1 MASLDDFQR
10 IIIFVSFL
18 VTILIF
24 AFSLPVLIVLV
35 IFGNVYVK
43 VVCSIYLVF
52 YISGLLRKVTDRGG
66 RRACQWVRNWWV
78 WKWLLNYFPVGLVK
92 TADLTPDRNYLICI
106 FPHGYLS
113 IGAFLNFAS
122 NHSKWSTLFPGIR
135 PRLTSLVMNFYFPA
149 ARELYLSLGKS
160 TVSAESLTAMLKQSN
175 DPKDPSNRDGC
186 TASAVGLIVGGEREQ
201 RFAAKDTYKFVL
213 KNRKGFVRIAIK
225 TGASLVPA
233 ITFGENNTCQLDGWR
248 FRFNGRVPITT
259 VVGAP
264 IRVQKNPYPEEDE
277 INEVHQLF
285 CNAIIVLFEEH
296 KRHYVEN
303 FDEVQLEL
311 V

>member
-10 IIIFVSFL
+10 IIIPVLFL
-18 VTILIF
+18 FTLLIF
-24 AFSLPVLIVLV
+24 ALSLPVLIVLV

-52 YISGLLRKVTDRGG
+52 YISGFLRKVTDRGG
-66 RRACQWVRNWWV
+66 RRACQWVRNWWL
-78 WKWLLNYFPVGLVK
+78 WKWLLNYFPVDLVK
-92 TADLTPDRNYLICI
+92 TADLSPDHNYLICI

-135 PRLTSLVMNFYFPA
+135 PRLTSLVMNFNFPA
-149 ARELYLSLGKS
+149 SRELYLSLGKS
-160 TVSAESLTAMLKQSN
+160 TVSAASLTALLTQSN
-175 DPKDPSNRDGC
+175 DPRDPSNRDGC

-201 RFAAKDTYKFVL
+201 RIAANDTYKFVL
-213 KNRKGFVRIAIK
+213 KNRKGFVRIALK

-233 ITFGENNTCQLDGWR
+233 ISFGENNTFDLNGWR

-264 IRVQKNPYPEEDE
+264 IRVQKNPHPDDDE
-277 INEVHQLF
+277 VNEVHELF
-285 CNAIIVLFEEH
+285 CKAIRVLFEEH
-296 KRHYVEN
+296 KGHYVEN
-303 FDEVQLEL
+303 SDKVQLEL